1 MFSGYDF
8 VYNGK
13 SSISENVKMLYTDS
27 NAFTEAQGI
36 PEKEYSIFKPNQS
49 GKWNVSGINHE
60 NPLEFEMQ
68 IMLHGDGEDEYRRLN
83 PVLKRNLISKISHWL
98 FDVTDFHRLQIF
110 TEELRDL
117 YFMAVFKSPQYILD
131 AGEIIGFRV
140 TVLCD
145 NIGAYEDKTVKKHCT
160 GQTKIS
166 LQCLHDG
173 IYEITPCYK
182 IKLNTGAANIT
193 VNDTKIE
200 LKALAVDSTVTIDAE
215 TLIAKS
221 DDGENLYVGDRFNL
235 AFPTLRYG
243 KNTITVDGD
252 CEFEIKYS
260 LVREAGC

>member
-98 FDVTDFHRLQIF
+98 FDVTDFKRLQIF
-110 TEELRDL
+110 TDELRDL

-131 AGEIIGFRV
+131 AGEIIGFRA

-145 NIGAYEDKTVKKHCT
+145 NIGAYEDKSITKNCT
-160 GQTKIS
+160 GETKIS

-173 IYEITPCYK
+173 IYEITPTYDITLK
-182 IKLNTGAANIT
+182 TGAVDIT
-193 VNDTKIE
+193 VNNTT
-200 LKALAVDSTVTIDAE
+200 LKLKSLAAESTVTIDTE

-221 DDGENLYVGDRFNL
+221 SENENLYVGDRFNL
-235 AFPTLRYG
+235 VFPTLHYG
-243 KNTITVDGD
+243 KNTIIVNGD
-252 CEFEIKYS
+252 CVLKVKYT
-260 LVREAGC
+260 LVREVGC